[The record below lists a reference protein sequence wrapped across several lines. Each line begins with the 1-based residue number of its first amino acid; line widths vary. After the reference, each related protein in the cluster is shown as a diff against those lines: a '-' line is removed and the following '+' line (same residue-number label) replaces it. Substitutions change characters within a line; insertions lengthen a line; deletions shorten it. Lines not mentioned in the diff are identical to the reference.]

1 MTTKLTKK
9 EKEFCAL
16 YVKLRNAREAA
27 ALAGY
32 KVMPQINGIRLLSKE
47 AVAKEIA
54 RLSRLESAVNEAAA
68 GFRRLAFGSVSDAVR
83 LLDGERENLEE
94 MDLFSVS
101 DIKIPKGGGM
111 EIKFYDRQKALE
123 CLAQLETSESTGSAV
138 PFYKALE
145 KSVDFLSG
153 TPEYSSYG
161 GDDSDEA

>member
-32 KVMPQINGIRLLSKE
+32 KVMPQINGIRLLSRE

-123 CLAQLETSESTGSAV
+123 STGSAV

>member
-32 KVMPQINGIRLLSKE
+32 KVMPQINGIRLLSRE

-111 EIKFYDRQKALE
+111 EIKFFDRFKALE
-123 CLAQLETSESTGSAV
+123 RLSQLEQSSDAAAFS
-138 PFYKALE
+138 PFYQALKKGAE
-145 KSVDFLSG
+145 ALKK
-153 TPEYSSYG
+153 
-161 GDDSDEA
+161 DDENGI